1 MKNELSDGTPLPK
14 LEFEDR
20 QRAEALQLEGHEELA
35 WYASHLEK
43 TMLRISAFLVGYGDA
58 GRIAFAMATR
68 CDVAARQLRKAVAKG
83 AV

>member
-14 LEFEDR
+14 LDFEDR

-58 GRIAFAMATR
+58 G
-68 CDVAARQLRKAVAKG
+68 DVVAARQLRKAVAKG